1 MNKKI
6 PNDGIHISSNSLS
19 KNNNKTAEL
28 SEKQTFKDCRNQPVT
43 QDN

>member
-19 KNNNKTAEL
+19 KNNKTAEL
-28 SEKQTFKDCRNQPVT
+28 SEKQTLRILEINQ
-43 QDN
+43 